1 MTKIKQ
7 LLRRDHWIVPFL
19 KTQKKGLFWSIF
31 LAFLTTFAAG
41 ALMFVSGY
49 LISRAAQRPDN
60 ILLIY
65 VPIVLT
71 RGFGIVRP
79 VFRYAQR
86 LVSHNWVLKF
96 VSKSRQR
103 LYESVAST
111 ASSIRGR
118 LQTGEILGLLAG
130 DLDQLQNLYLRTIF
144 PLGAGLMLYLFV
156 NLGFGVVDW
165 RFMIWWLVMLTI
177 ILVVI
182 PILSFW
188 ANRQRIQRQKQ
199 LQAQLYTETTDAV
212 LGLQDWVLSGRQ
224 ADLMAR
230 QGRTMAA
237 LSAAKHWGMSFGWW
251 RDFIIQMLVS
261 VLAMSTIF
269 WAGHQFAG
277 HTIAVNYIAAFTLAI
292 FPLVDSFLGVNQGV
306 SESPFYED
314 SLQRLNELPV
324 PEPTPENPIHVTDPT
339 IALHD
344 VTFQY
349 DQQRIIDQMTLTI
362 KPGEKIALLGRS
374 GSGKTTL
381 LRLITGD
388 LTPTTGQ
395 VTIGGQ
401 PVQALRHQLARLV
414 AVLDQQ
420 AYLFDTTIL
429 NNVRMGNPGATD
441 DQVKEAIR
449 KAGLQ
454 PLIDRLPDKYNTQMQ
469 EAGQR
474 FSGGEQQRFALAR
487 ILLQDAPIVI
497 LDEPTVSLDP
507 RTERAVL
514 DQIFKVLHDRAI
526 IWVTHHLTGIDQVD
540 QVYFLANGHFTL
552 SGTPQHLRETSQ
564 HFRQLLAL
572 DTFN

>member
-1 MTKIKQ
+1 MY
-7 LLRRDHWIVPFL
+7 P
-19 KTQKKGLFWSIF
+19 
-31 LAFLTTFAAG
+31 
-41 ALMFVSGY
+41 
-49 LISRAAQRPDN
+49 
-60 ILLIY
+60 
-65 VPIVLT
+65 
-71 RGFGIVRP
+71 
-79 VFRYAQR
+79 
-86 LVSHNWVLKF
+86 
-96 VSKSRQR
+96 
-103 LYESVAST
+103 
-111 ASSIRGR
+111 
-118 LQTGEILGLLAG
+118 
-130 DLDQLQNLYLRTIF
+130 NL
-144 PLGAGLMLYLFV
+144 
-156 NLGFGVVDW
+156 
-165 RFMIWWLVMLTI
+165 
-177 ILVVI
+177 
-182 PILSFW
+182 
-188 ANRQRIQRQKQ
+188 RIQRQKQ

-230 QGRTMAA
+230 QGRTMAE

-251 RDFIIQMLVS
+251 RDFIIQMLVL

-306 SESPFYED
+306 SEAPFYED

-324 PEPTPENPIHVTDPT
+324 PEPTPESPIHVTDST

-349 DQQRIIDQMTLTI
+349 DQQRIIDHMTLTI

-454 PLIDRLPDKYNTQMQ
+454 PLIDRLPDQYDTQMQ

-514 DQIFKVLHDRAI
+514 DQIFKVLHDRTI

-552 SGTPQHLRETSQ
+552 SGTPQYLRETSQ

>member
-1 MTKIKQ
+1 MTKLKTR
-7 LLRRDHWIVPFL
+7 LRRDHWLVPYL
-19 KTQKKGLFWSIF
+19 KTQKNGLFWSIL

-71 RGFGIVRP
+71 RGFGIARP
-79 VFRYAQR
+79 IFRYAQR

-111 ASSIRGR
+111 ASSIRGQ
-118 LQTGEILGLLAG
+118 LQTGEILSLLAD

-144 PLGAGLMLYLFV
+144 PLGAGLVLYLFV
-156 NLGFGVVDW
+156 SIGFGIVNW
-165 RFMIWWLVMLTI
+165 AFMLWWLIMLTI
-177 ILVVI
+177 ILMVV
-182 PILSFW
+182 PVVSFW
-188 ANRQRIQRQKQ
+188 ANRQRVRRQKQ
-199 LQAQLYTETTDAV
+199 LQAQMYTDTTDAV

-224 ADLMAR
+224 SDLMTR
-230 QGRTMAA
+230 QGRVMAD
-237 LSAAKHWGMSFGWW
+237 LSQTKHQGMAFGWW
-251 RDFIIQMLVS
+251 RDFTIQLLVLI
-261 VLAMSTIF
+261 LAVTTLF

-277 HTIAVNYIAAFTLAI
+277 QKIAVNFIAAFALAI

-306 SESPFYED
+306 SEASFYED

-324 PEPTPENPIHVTDPT
+324 PKVSDAPVPTVTDAT
-339 IALHD
+339 MTLTD
-344 VTFQY
+344 VTFRY
-349 DQQRIIDQMTLTI
+349 NQQVIIDHLNLTVA
-362 KPGEKIALLGRS
+362 PGEKIALLGRS

-381 LRLITGD
+381 LKLMTGD
-388 LTPTTGQ
+388 LTPATGQ
-395 VTIGGQ
+395 VMLGQ
-401 PVQALRHQLARLV
+401 HPVAQLQPQLASLV

-420 AYLFDTTIL
+420 AYLFDTTIM
-429 NNVRMGNPGATD
+429 NNVRMGNPSASD
-441 DQVKEAIR
+441 EQVKIAIQ

-454 PLIDRLPDKYNTQMQ
+454 PLIDSLPAQYDTKMQ
-469 EAGQR
+469 EAGKR

-507 RTERAVL
+507 RTEALVL
-514 DQIFKVLHDRAI
+514 DQIFNVLSDRTI
-526 IWVTHHLTGIDQVD
+526 IWVTHHLTGINHVD
-540 QVYFLANGHFTL
+540 RAYFLAEGRFTL
-552 SGTPQHLRETSQ
+552 ADTPQNLRANSA

-572 DTFN
+572 DNFH

>member
-156 NLGFGVVDW
+156 NLGFSVVDW
-165 RFMIWWLVMLTI
+165 RFMIWWFVMLTI

-182 PILSFW
+182 PLLSFW

-251 RDFIIQMLVS
+251 RDFIIQMLVL

-306 SESPFYED
+306 SEAPFYED

-324 PEPTPENPIHVTDPT
+324 PEPTPESPIHVTDST

-349 DQQRIIDQMTLTI
+349 DQQRIIDHMTLTVKI
-362 KPGEKIALLGRS
+362 GEKIALLGRS

-395 VTIGGQ
+395 VIIGEQ

-454 PLIDRLPDKYNTQMQ
+454 PLIDRLPDQYDTQMQ

-514 DQIFKVLHDRAI
+514 DQIFKVLHDRTI

-552 SGTPQHLRETSQ
+552 SGTPQYLRETSQ